1 MIGFEH
7 PLALI
12 LALTSISGLYTA
24 YQAEDR
30 YSAVVGST
38 RFTLILLLALAVAG
52 PQIQMSQQRMENPHL
67 NLLKDNSRSTQFMK
81 QENIQFSDI
90 QTETEIIASGNN
102 SEIKNNILR
111 NLKPS
116 KAYLVMSDLQTDQD
130 LTQVVKEA
138 QKKNAT
144 ISFIKP
150 EMQEEHAVTIKGPS
164 RTVPGAN
171 NSYTVKISSTNDKK
185 VPLTVT
191 ADGTAIYS
199 GKKHNYTFSRTFNSR
214 GYHKIKASIQVNDQ
228 KKINNA
234 YYKTVEVTK
243 KPEILV
249 IGEKKEGLH
258 NTLSQFFKLD
268 YVSEVPEDLSSYDAV
283 FAKQEFNE
291 KELIPYITKGKGLV
305 YTGEYNR
312 PYSILPVKKVPG
324 ADNNNKGARIILAV
338 DTSYSL
344 FSDREQTAETVAGSF
359 VKILGRNNPSS
370 KVAILNYGLGNEGYD
385 PRIVR
390 NPGQAAF
397 LGLTYQN
404 DRQRLMSRIAS
415 LEGTAGAIQSYGL
428 RGAKE
433 LAQKK
438 EGETAIVMITDGKF
452 EDITKATNSNIK
464 ITAEQDK
471 AKMKE
476 VAESLDSSKH
486 PLYFVTIGDAA
497 DTSFLSELTSRT
509 HIRSFEYLKS
519 GGRFSIMAGGGNSGV
534 GTVQTINNQH
544 FITESLNPNSRVTGT
559 DSVKV
564 RPSGNLLLATQ
575 DGDPVLT
582 TWRYGLG
589 RVAAFSADNKNLA
602 GLMREDPSAFIRAFS
617 WAVGDVSR
625 EGRWVSVSSARRGES
640 RPEVEASY
648 SIEGL
653 NRGVGGTYSAKL
665 SPAGLGFHSFHG
677 VPYSYNYNPE
687 LQEVGYDS
695 RIESIAG
702 KTGGEVY
709 SVGEKAEIVR
719 DLKEFSSEKVVRR
732 VSLTPYLLAL
742 ALLVFLGEVG
752 FRKLKG
758 RK

>member
-1 MIGFEH
+1 MIGFEQ
-7 PLALI
+7 PLALV
-12 LALTSISGLYTA
+12 LVALSITGLYTIYTA
-24 YQAEDR
+24 SDKYPKILGA
-30 YSAVVGST
+30 T
-38 RFTLILLLALAVAG
+38 RFAVILLLALAVAG

-90 QTETEIIASGNN
+90 QTETEIIASGNS

-111 NLKPS
+111 NLEPN
-116 KAYLVMSDLQTDQD
+116 KAYLVMSDLQTNED

-144 ISFIKP
+144 VSFIKP
-150 EMQEEHAVTIKGPS
+150 EMQEEHAVTIRGPS

-171 NSYTVKISSTNDKK
+171 NRFTVKVSSTAESPVSVEVMVDGE
-185 VPLTVT
+185 TVKE
-191 ADGTAIYS
+191 GEIS
-199 GKKHNYTFSRTFNSR
+199 GNWSFTRQFESK
-214 GYHKIKASIQVNDQ
+214 GYHKIKAVLKANDRENA
-228 KKINNA
+228 NNA
-234 YYKTVEVTK
+234 YYKTVEVTE
-243 KPEILV
+243 KPKILV
-249 IGEKKEGLH
+249 IGESSPLQSD
-258 NTLSQFFKLD
+258 LQQYFKLEH
-268 YVSEVPEDLSSYDAV
+268 VSEVPEDLSSYDAV

-305 YTGEYNR
+305 YTGEYNM
-312 PYSILPVKKVPG
+312 PYSILPVRKVPG
-324 ADNNNKGARIILAV
+324 ADNENKGARIILAV

-390 NPGQAAF
+390 NPGQPAF

-433 LAQKK
+433 LAQRK

-534 GTVQTINNQH
+534 GTVQSINNQH
-544 FITESLNPNSRVTGT
+544 FITEGLNTNSRVTGT

-602 GLMREDPSAFIRAFS
+602 GLMREDPSAVIRTFS

-653 NRGVGGTYSAKL
+653 TRDAGGTYSDRL
-665 SPAGLGFHSFHG
+665 DPEGLGFHSFHG

-695 RIESIAG
+695 RIDSIAR

-709 SVGEKAEIVR
+709 SVGKKDKIVS
-719 DLKEFSSEKVVRR
+719 DLRSFSSEKVVRKT
-732 VSLTPYLLAL
+732 SLTPYLLVL
-742 ALLVFLGEVG
+742 ALVVFLGEVG
-752 FRKLKG
+752 FRKFKG
-758 RK
+758 RR